1 MPEVTASIACL
12 EPISNMAAPVPD
24 PDLKSFRLPVD
35 IMLVSR
41 EPVLMTSCRFSS
53 KSSGMRSLPVFMFLN
68 PNQMTGPMSTTTMP
82 VTNWK

>member
-1 MPEVTASIACL
+1 
-12 EPISNMAAPVPD
+12 
-24 PDLKSFRLPVD
+24 
-35 IMLVSR
+35 MLVSR